1 MTVEELYARLKFSYQ
16 SRILDE
22 VDPLKLLV
30 QPKRREHL
38 QVLQILKLHKP
49 SAKLHEMVNFRGF
62 ALFDPLAQS
71 LTAAI
76 KLKQRLVVAF
86 LQAFLD
92 SALDFFV
99 FHMTFR
105 QLSLHLFELSA
116 FIFVDSPNGFRVL
129 VSNLE
134 QIGHFPNIN
143 ILTLR

>member
-1 MTVEELYARLKFSYQ
+1 
-16 SRILDE
+16 
-22 VDPLKLLV
+22 
-30 QPKRREHL
+30 
-38 QVLQILKLHKP
+38 
-49 SAKLHEMVNFRGF
+49 MVNFRGF

-105 QLSLHLFELSA
+105 QLSLQLFELSA

-134 QIGHFPNIN
+134 QIGHFPNID